1 MLSPLSNFIL
11 LVVPMYKREECLTL
25 CKRLQEP
32 RKFLQVI
39 MGPRQIGKT
48 TAIKQALKEL
58 EAEIPHLFFSAD
70 NVPAIQNSW
79 ISNCWATARAQMSMD
94 QHKTF
99 ILVMDEIQKLKSWS
113 EVVKKEWDDDTFNDR
128 NLIVV
133 LLGSSRVMLQKGLAD
148 SLAGRFETIRM
159 THWSY
164 PEMRDA
170 FGMTLE
176 QYLYFGG
183 YPGAASLIDD
193 SERWRQYIRDSIVD
207 ATINKDILYDT
218 VIGKPALLRQTFEL
232 GASYSGQILSLTKMV
247 GALQDAGNTTT
258 LSGYLNIL
266 KESGLMAGLQ
276 KFSMDHARRRASIP
290 KFQVFNSAL
299 RNVFSEYTLEEALR
313 QPKVW
318 GHFFESAV
326 GSHLI
331 SNAFIGNYDIYY
343 WREDNLEVDYILRKN
358 DKLVAIEVKSGNETM
373 NTGLAAF
380 RKMYAPFASLVVGQG
395 GMDVERFLS
404 VNPMKLFDGFG
415 V

>member
-1 MLSPLSNFIL
+1 MSIT
-11 LVVPMYKREECLTL
+11 MYKREEYQII

-32 RKFLQVI
+32 RKFLQVL

-48 TAIKQALKEL
+48 TVVKQAVKEL

-70 NVPAIQNSW
+70 NVPATQNTW
-79 ISNCWATARAQMSMD
+79 ISNCWETARAQMRMERT
-94 QHKTF
+94 KTF
-99 ILVMDEIQKLKSWS
+99 ILVIDEIQKLKDWS

-128 NLIVV
+128 NLKVII
-133 LLGSSRVMLQKGLAD
+133 LGSSRVMLQKGLAD

-164 PEMRDA
+164 PEMQEA
-170 FGMTLE
+170 FGMSLE
-176 QYLYFGG
+176 QYIYYGG
-183 YPGAASLIDD
+183 YPGAASLTDD

-218 VIGKPALLRQTFEL
+218 VIGKPALLKQTFEL

-266 KESGLMAGLQ
+266 KDSGLMAGLQ

-299 RNVFSEYTLEEALR
+299 RNVFSEYTLQEALR
-313 QPKVW
+313 QPKIW
-318 GHFFESAV
+318 GQFFESAV

-331 SNAFIGNYDIYY
+331 SNSFVGNYDVYY
-343 WREDNLEVDYILRKN
+343 WREGNLEVDYILRKN
-358 DKLVAIEVKSGNETM
+358 EKMVAIEVKSGNETT
-373 NTGLAAF
+373 NAGLAEF
-380 RKMYAPFASLVVGQG
+380 RKIHSPFATLIVGPG
-395 GMDVERFLS
+395 GMEVEKFLS
-404 VNPMKLFDGFG
+404 INPIRLFDEQII
-415 V
+415 